1 MVGAAGW
8 DLWAFWSGLP
18 VVFVCAGWGCRRGR
32 SPLLQHQFYGL
43 GPLPPSLGNLA
54 LSCMRNFLFSQL
66 DSFHRLLDID
76 RSFPLRNN
84 TCTCPPFLPA
94 TSLPLYLIFNRKTLQ
109 CCQSVLSLLIHP
121 SKQPGF
127 WLLALWRHPNHSH
140 QGANDLLQPNPVDT
154 SVLVV
159 DFSALMDSAHQ
170 FLIFRNRISLC
181 FPNAIISVI
190 CLWRLHCL
198 LASYILEFCNT

>member
-1 MVGAAGW
+1 MSGDVVGAAGW

-18 VVFVCAGWGCRRGR
+18 VVFVCAGRGCRRGC

-54 LSCMRNFLFSQL
+54 LSCMHNFLFSQL

-94 TSLPLYLIFNRKTLQ
+94 TSLPLYLF
-109 CCQSVLSLLIHP
+109 
-121 SKQPGF
+121 
-127 WLLALWRHPNHSH
+127 
-140 QGANDLLQPNPVDT
+140 
-154 SVLVV
+154 
-159 DFSALMDSAHQ
+159 
-170 FLIFRNRISLC
+170 FLIEKLYNVVRVNCLC
-181 FPNAIISVI
+181 SSTPRSS
-190 CLWRLHCL
+190 
-198 LASYILEFCNT
+198 LASGFSPCDVTQITLTRGPMIFCSSIQWIHLFL